1 MSDFLNDLENIVHQ
15 FTNWVRSLR
24 IPHIPGA
31 GSVSN
36 KREHPTMA
44 DIWLFDIDHPAAS
57 TAPDWDKRLVH
68 ATVDGVAQ
76 PDIEVAPKE
85 APQTIDAEFPE
96 DSHVE
101 LTWEDYDNKG
111 NTKGASAPFA
121 FEVNDDVGPAVAGV
135 GGVSNK
141 REKPVTLP

>member
-1 MSDFLNDLENIVHQ
+1 MSDWLNDLENVFHA

-24 IPHIPGA
+24 VPPIPGT

-36 KREHPTMA
+36 KREHLTMA

-68 ATVDGVAQ
+68 VTVDGASQ
-76 PDIEVAPKE
+76 PDIEVTPKE
-85 APQTIDAEFPE
+85 ALQTLDAEFPE
-96 DSHVE
+96 DAHVE
-101 LTWEDYDNKG
+101 LTWEDYDNRG
-111 NTKGASAPFA
+111 NTKGPGTSYA
-121 FEVNDDVGPAVAGV
+121 FDVNDDVGPAVAGV

-141 REKPVTLP
+141 REKPAP